1 MDSWNRKLRM
11 GMVGG
16 GPGSFIGP
24 VHRMVVAMEQ
34 QVEMVAGVF
43 SRDPDLNRETGAEL
57 YLDPSRVYDS
67 YQQMAAAEAAL
78 PADQRSD
85 FVSIVTPNV

>member
-34 QVEMVAGVF
+34 QAEMVAGVF
-43 SRDPDLNRETGAEL
+43 SRDPG
-57 YLDPSRVYDS
+57 P
-67 YQQMAAAEAAL
+67 QQGNGVGAL
-78 PADQRSD
+78 PGLGPRLRLVPGNGRRRGGVAGR
-85 FVSIVTPNV
+85 